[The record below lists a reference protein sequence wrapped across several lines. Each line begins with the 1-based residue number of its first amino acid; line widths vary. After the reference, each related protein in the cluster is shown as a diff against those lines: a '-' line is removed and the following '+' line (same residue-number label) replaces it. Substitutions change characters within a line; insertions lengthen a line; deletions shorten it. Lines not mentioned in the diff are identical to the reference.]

1 MDQQKSKQVFVTLAV
16 TLLVVGLLFVSGLL
30 PRRSASGLAFFLG
43 PAGAVLLI
51 GCVASLGVLVDRL
64 IPALARITALLGG
77 LVLLCL
83 VVMMTITIVGRST
96 GLGELTGS
104 YEILEAGIAFAIF
117 SFLPITQL
125 YGGHAT
131 VDVFTS
137 FLSPRVNRWIVVF
150 WEIVLLLVIL
160 LIVWRLYE
168 GTLSHFKRGG
178 TTTFLQFP
186 LWWPYTASCIAGSI
200 ASVTAHY
207 SAVMRIGEAMQNRNI
222 LPSEHAE
229 H

>member
-1 MDQQKSKQVFVTLAV
+1 MH
-16 TLLVVGLLFVSGLL
+16 
-30 PRRSASGLAFFLG
+30 
-43 PAGAVLLI
+43 
-51 GCVASLGVLVDRL
+51 RL
-64 IPALARITALLGG
+64 IQFLARSTALLGG
-77 LVLLCL
+77 LIL
-83 VVMMTITIVGRST
+83 VALIVMMTITILGRST

-104 YEILEAGIAFAIF
+104 YELLEAGIAFAIF

-125 YGGHAT
+125 YGAHAT

-137 FLSPRVNRWIVVF
+137 FLPARANRWIAAF
-150 WEIVLLLVIL
+150 WEVVLLLVIL

-186 LWWPYTASCIAGSI
+186 LWWPYTASFIAGLV
-200 ASVTAHY
+200 ACVTAFY
-207 SAVMRIGEAMQNRNI
+207 CAVMRIGEAVQSRNI

>member
-1 MDQQKSKQVFVTLAV
+1 MH
-16 TLLVVGLLFVSGLL
+16 
-30 PRRSASGLAFFLG
+30 
-43 PAGAVLLI
+43 
-51 GCVASLGVLVDRL
+51 RL
-64 IPALARITALLGG
+64 IQFLARSTALLGG
-77 LVLLCL
+77 IILLAL
-83 VVMMTITIVGRST
+83 VVLMTVTIIGRST
-96 GLGELTGS
+96 GLGEIIGS
-104 YEILEAGIAFAIF
+104 YELLEAGIAFAIF

-125 YGGHAT
+125 YGAHAT

-137 FLSPRVNRWIVVF
+137 ILPERANRWIAAF
-150 WEIVLLLVIL
+150 WEVVLLLVIL

-186 LWWPYTASCIAGSI
+186 LWWPFTASFIAGLVACI
-200 ASVTAHY
+200 TAFY
-207 SAVMRIGEAMQNRNI
+207 CAAMRVLEAWGNVDV